1 MPKIL
6 PQDKWIWEGF
16 CILNSCRTYEG
27 RRYPQALTLS
37 DIVIYLD
44 CIGVE
49 NHNDRYLFLNVIKY
63 LDGHYLENKREVL
76 YKKEAQERKKQTA
89 RSSAKRK

>member
-37 DIVIYLD
+37 DIVTYLD
-44 CIGVE
+44 CIGVVS
-49 NHNDRYLFLNVIKY
+49 HSDRYLFLNVIKY
-63 LDGHYLENKREVL
+63 LDGHYLENKREAL
-76 YKKEAQERKKQTA
+76 YKKEMQERKKQSA
-89 RSSAKRK
+89 RSSGKRK